1 MGRGRVRERGE
12 RQGRRNRKSKRNRRH
27 IESLLVRSKL
37 GTETVVL
44 AFLFLYSIT
53 AMIAAINFTNQ
64 R

>member
-1 MGRGRVRERGE
+1 MREGRGKEEG
-12 RQGRRNRKSKRNRRH
+12 NRKSKRNRRH

-64 R
+64 RW